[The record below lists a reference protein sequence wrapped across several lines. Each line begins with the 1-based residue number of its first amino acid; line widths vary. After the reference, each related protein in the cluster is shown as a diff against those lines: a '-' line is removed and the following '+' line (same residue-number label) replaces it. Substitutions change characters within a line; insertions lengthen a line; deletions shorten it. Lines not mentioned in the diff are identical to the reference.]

1 MSDHTLQLL
10 QRHRSAGII
19 LDTNI
24 LLLHFVGLLDPQ
36 LIPRFKRTDIFTV
49 EDFHVLRTL
58 LAFTPKIIT
67 TPNIMT
73 EVSNL
78 LGQLTGRQRD
88 RCFAIFVKGIGLLE
102 ETYLTSASLAV
113 MGEFQRFG
121 ITDAGMT
128 HLARQHLIITEDFR
142 LSNFLAKAHIDV
154 LNFNH
159 IRTLN
164 WK

>member
-1 MSDHTLQLL
+1 MSDHIVQLL

-24 LLLHFVGLLDPQ
+24 LLLHFVGSLDRQ
-36 LIPRFKRTDIFTV
+36 LIPRFKRTDIFTI
-49 EDFHVLRTL
+49 EDFHTLQAL
-58 LAFTPKIIT
+58 LAFTPKVVT

-78 LGQLTGRQRD
+78 LGQLTGHQRD
-88 RCFAIFVKGIGLLE
+88 RCFALFAKGIELLE
-102 ETYLTSASLAV
+102 ETYLASTSLAA

-121 ITDAGMT
+121 ITDAGMI
-128 HLARQHLIITEDFR
+128 HLARRHLIITEDFK
-142 LSNFLAKAHIDV
+142 LSNSLSTAGVDV

-159 IRTLN
+159 IRMIN